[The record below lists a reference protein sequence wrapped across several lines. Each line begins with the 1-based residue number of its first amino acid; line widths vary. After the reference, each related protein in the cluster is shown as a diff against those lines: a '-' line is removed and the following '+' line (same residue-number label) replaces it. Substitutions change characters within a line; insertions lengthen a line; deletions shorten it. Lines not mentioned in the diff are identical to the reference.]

1 MLRLPASGWF
11 RGFVDDHG
19 SGPWLPRKGEPP
31 CVSGLLEGLRSVLGG
46 RNPAEK
52 GGTTGSGLLALP
64 GSGDGRPLGAL
75 DHDPS
80 GPTADRRNSRLFT
93 IH

>member
-11 RGFVDDHG
+11 RGLVDDHG

-31 CVSGLLEGLRSVLGG
+31 CLSGFLEELRSVLGG

-52 GGTTGSGLLALP
+52 GSTIGYGLLALP
-64 GSGDGRPLGAL
+64 GSGNGLPLGAL
-75 DHDPS
+75 GHDPS
-80 GPTADRRNSRLFT
+80 GPTAGTQNPLLFT